1 MHITSHLGMELER
14 YLDLSAAEMKL
25 TASNMA
31 NLDTPGYRTLGFEFS
46 AEMRKAL
53 RLADPAKAAE
63 PKATELGGLLSRP
76 DGNNVSMDREGLRMA
91 EDQLQ
96 FKTGMELL
104 KREFSQMRAALNDG
118 SK

>member
-1 MHITSHLGMELER
+1 MHMESHLGMELER

-31 NLDTPGYRTLGFEFS
+31 NIDTPGYHARGFEFS
-46 AEMRKAL
+46 AEMRRAMK
-53 RLADPAKAAE
+53 LADPASAGEANV
-63 PKATELGGLLSRP
+63 TELGGLLMRP

-118 SK
+118 AK

>member
-1 MHITSHLGMELER
+1 MHVESHLGMELER
-14 YLDLSAAEMKL
+14 YLDLSASEMKL

-31 NLDTPGYRTLGFEFS
+31 NLDTPGYRTKGFEFS
-46 AEMRKAL
+46 AEMRRAMQ
-53 RLADPAKAAE
+53 LADPTSVGEPAAG
-63 PKATELGGLLSRP
+63 ELGGLLTRP

-104 KREFSQMRAALNDG
+104 RREFSQMRAALNDG